1 MLCERNGPHWQSCS
15 CLPASLH
22 TTALASSL
30 LPPPSA
36 PRLPQFCSHMISDE
50 REDLL
55 ATARKLMPL
64 VTKSIA
70 NGNETK
76 SLALMNSRSE
86 LDFELRL
93 ALLELGNDQPPS
105 QDYERLSR
113 YVHPLLE
120 VLGDLVREDK
130 DNHLKTGDPHQRLR
144 AALARASRDEADS
157 PELSL
162 IRLPRTAKELG
173 AMAQKMSSFRK
184 ANADVESDL
193 GLGRDCTSTHHQ
205 MTTRE
210 GSHIDKVDE
219 SDGANKHHNIRGSET
234 WSSRNVQDPNRS
246 ADSKVPTPVELQQ
259 TTRTEP
265 QRQPFY
271 EQSTAE
277 QFMRQAET
285 FYEDKIRPLKKKKA
299 IKVAVLDTGVDKG
312 EVHFRAVRGQRGTS
326 LKLVKSFVGGD
337 SHDVYGHGTGVA
349 ALIVE
354 MAPHVDLYIAK
365 VCVGKAIIG
374 VDQYVEAIKWAM
386 EHEVHIINISASMHD
401 DESIEDA
408 ISKAEA
414 EGIIVFAAASS
425 DEANKPRAFPA
436 SMDKVLAIHATDG
449 NGNPCK
455 GNPDPVKHCANIST
469 LGESI
474 ASPLRGVSCFQG
486 RPTLRPLLLE
496 WQPTS

>member
-1 MLCERNGPHWQSCS
+1 
-15 CLPASLH
+15 
-22 TTALASSL
+22 
-30 LPPPSA
+30 
-36 PRLPQFCSHMISDE
+36 MINDE
-50 REDLL
+50 REDPL
-55 ATARKLMPL
+55 ATARKLIPL
-64 VTKSIA
+64 ITKSIA

-130 DNHLKTGDPHQRLR
+130 DHHLKTGDPHQRLQ

-162 IRLPRTAKELG
+162 IRLPRTAKELR
-173 AMAQKMSSFRK
+173 AMAQEMSSFRK
-184 ANADVESDL
+184 ANSEVESDL

-219 SDGANKHHNIRGSET
+219 SDGENKRHNVRGSET

-246 ADSKVPTPVELQQ
+246 ADSKVLPPVELQQ

-265 QRQPFY
+265 QRQPSY
-271 EQSTAE
+271 EQRTAE
-277 QFMRQAET
+277 EFMRQAET

-299 IKVAVLDTGVDKG
+299 IKVAVLDTGVDKV

-326 LKLVKSFVGGD
+326 LKDVKSFVGGD

-374 VDQYVEAIKWAM
+374 VDQYVEVLWPA
-386 EHEVHIINISASMHD
+386 HLFN
-401 DESIEDA
+401 
-408 ISKAEA
+408 EA
-414 EGIIVFAAASS
+414 ELTKSGNQVGNGTQSS
-425 DEANKPRAFPA
+425 HHQYFRLDERRRKHRGCHLKGGSWGYHRLRCGLRRRGKQAEGLPHKYGQGTGHSCDGRKLESLQRKPRPGDAW
-436 SMDKVLAIHATDG
+436 
-449 NGNPCK
+449 C
-455 GNPDPVKHCANIST
+455 
-469 LGESI
+469 
-474 ASPLRGVSCFQG
+474 
-486 RPTLRPLLLE
+486 
-496 WQPTS
+496 